1 MGQKGINNTVMEP
14 ISIMLFAFCIGYSS
28 EFDGCKFGIENPKPE
43 SFMAIIGE
51 EEKEVEWEL
60 TLTYNVVEF

>member
-1 MGQKGINNTVMEP
+1 MEP

-28 EFDGCKFGIENPKPE
+28 EFGECEFEIENPKPE

-60 TLTYNVVEF
+60 ILTYNVVEF